1 MENKKKHCF
10 SYSPFLTDPRTYSV
24 SLGRVILA
32 GPNSSGDTPFSSPH
46 FLISLAAILASNNI
60 DSQFKGNIFGRDVK
74 KLCF

>member
-10 SYSPFLTDPRTYSV
+10 SYSPFLNDARNNNV

-46 FLISLAAILASNNI
+46 FLISLAAILAGDNI
-60 DSQFKGNIFGRDVK
+60 DSQLKGNIFEKEVK